1 MRIANLDQIQ
11 PQALAELD
19 EIVQTQL
26 EEQALTPASKVEG
39 VSVAANIMGF
49 LDSAMETKIFEEIES
64 SNAERALEIRD
75 KMFVF
80 EDLLMVSDMDMQ
92 RLCRDIDDDK
102 KVVALKGA
110 TDEMLQK
117 FLKGMSK
124 QQGEILIEE
133 LEIKGPVKLK
143 EVEEVQKEILTISQ
157 KLAEEGEIVI
167 MGRGKD
173 EYV

>member
-1 MRIANLDQIQ
+1 
-11 PQALAELD
+11 
-19 EIVQTQL
+19 
-26 EEQALTPASKVEG
+26 
-39 VSVAANIMGF
+39 
-49 LDSAMETKIFEEIES
+49 
-64 SNAERALEIRD
+64 
-75 KMFVF
+75 MFIF
-80 EDLLMVSDMDMQ
+80 EDLLLVSDMDMQ

-167 MGRGKD
+167 MGRGKE

>member
-1 MRIANLDQIQ
+1 
-11 PQALAELD
+11 
-19 EIVQTQL
+19 
-26 EEQALTPASKVEG
+26 
-39 VSVAANIMGF
+39 
-49 LDSAMETKIFEEIES
+49 
-64 SNAERALEIRD
+64 
-75 KMFVF
+75 
-80 EDLLMVSDMDMQ
+80 MDMQ

-143 EVEEVQKEILTISQ
+143 EVEDVQKEILTISQ